1 MKERK
6 SRPSL
11 DRREFLGASALGLA
25 GVSAFGA
32 RALAAGEVG
41 DTKSEAGAQA
51 SGSRAKNVILMV
63 SDGTSIGALS
73 IASIVSRH
81 KYGRELRWLDWIAD
95 GARTSLLNTEPAEGH
110 VTDSAAAA
118 SAWGIGERVR
128 NGVVCVTPDGREP
141 TPLGAQARQ
150 MGRRLGFVT
159 TTDLWDATMSCFLAN
174 SPSRKQSRAIAEQM
188 LTRGFDVGLGGGRL
202 VFDELEPEKHGY
214 RVARSRGE
222 MKSLMQG
229 EGPALGL
236 FAPGSMAYTLDRPA
250 EEPTLTEMTQ
260 AAIGRLSA
268 LGDPFFLVVEGARV
282 DHAAHHTDAGALASE
297 MIEMDRAIG
306 AALDFAH
313 DRDDTLVIATTDHG
327 NGNPG
332 FTNHA
337 STIEQIERVGNA
349 KHSFAWA
356 LEQWRA
362 LAKPVRTPAALAKLI
377 QQAIGG
383 SFSTRDMEFFD
394 RWLAGEMIDPTA
406 YRNREFSPIGAIA
419 ANYYGISFT
428 GPDHTSDHVIL
439 SAQGP
444 GSELFPA
451 VGHHTAVHDALV
463 EAMGL

>member
-1 MKERK
+1 MNERK
-6 SRPSL
+6 GRPGL

-25 GVSAFGA
+25 GISALGA
-32 RALAAGEVG
+32 RTLAAG
-41 DTKSEAGAQA
+41 TQA
-51 SGSRAKNVILMV
+51 PASRAKNVILMV

-73 IASIVSRH
+73 IASLVSRH
-81 KYGRELRWLDWIAD
+81 KYGRELRWLDWMAD

-141 TPLGAQARQ
+141 TPLGARAKQI
-150 MGRRLGFVT
+150 GRRVGLVT
-159 TTDLWDATMSCFLAN
+159 TTDLWDATMSCFVAN
-174 SPSRKQSRAIAEQM
+174 CPDRKRSRTITEQM

-202 VFDELEPEKHGY
+202 VFDELEPEKRGY
-214 RVARSRGE
+214 RVARSRSELGAL
-222 MKSLMQG
+222 MKG

-236 FAPGSMAYTLDRPA
+236 FAPGMMAYTLDRPA

-260 AAIGRLSA
+260 AAIGRLSS

-306 AALDFAH
+306 AALDYAQG
-313 DRDDTLVIATTDHG
+313 RDDTLVIATTDHG

-332 FTNHA
+332 FTNHS
-337 STIEQIERVGNA
+337 STIEQVERVASA

-356 LEQWRA
+356 LSQWRA
-362 LAKPVRTPAALAKLI
+362 LAGPARTPAALAELI
-377 QQAIGG
+377 EQAIGG
-383 SFSTRDMEFFD
+383 SFSKRDMEFFD
-394 RWLAGEMIDPTA
+394 RWIGGEMIDPTVH
-406 YRNREFSPIGAIA
+406 RNRELSPIGAIA
-419 ANYYGISFT
+419 ANYYGVSFT

-439 SAQGP
+439 TAQGP

-451 VGHHTAVHDALV
+451 VGHHTAVHDALAEV
-463 EAMGL
+463 MGL